1 MHNIV
6 RAQNC
11 KGFFLKQMEMSY
23 GGLIQGCLYLKSRE
37 LGSPPA
43 TFIGKEKNYGTKR
56 LIPCL
61 LTPVNCY
68 FCS

>member
-43 TFIGKEKNYGTKR
+43 TFIGKEKNYGTKD
-56 LIPCL
+56 
-61 LTPVNCY
+61 
-68 FCS
+68 